1 MGKCLSKK
9 KQRENSS
16 SAHSESPTPLR
27 RCDGTLDVPAAL
39 NGDSIPRGD
48 PYNEEESPGRAEF
61 TEASHRVLT
70 RNKAFV
76 VSDWPDPDEIPTV
89 PYKGVRVRV
98 FVYDVYDGDTCSI
111 LVPFGDEYL
120 KLKIRVLGVDT
131 PEVKVRGAAKGTE
144 LGDLEE
150 QAGAHVR
157 EKVKALIE
165 EKECEVR
172 LDKWDK
178 YGGRVNGVVFLES
191 RKYATLTEYL
201 LANYYAKE
209 YHGKKKEDWTAEELG
224 RILAN

>member
-9 KQRENSS
+9 REPPPPT
-16 SAHSESPTPLR
+16 HSESPTSLR

-39 NGDSIPRGD
+39 DGNSIPHGN
-48 PYNEEESPGRAEF
+48 PYNEEESPGRAEL

-70 RNKAFV
+70 RKKVSVA
-76 VSDWPDPDEIPTV
+76 SDWPDPDEIPTV
-89 PYKGVRVRV
+89 PYKGERVRV
-98 FVYDVYDGDTCSI
+98 LVYDVYDGDTCSI
-111 LVPFGDEYL
+111 LVPFGEAHL

-144 LGDLEE
+144 LGDMEE
-150 QAGAHVR
+150 RAGAHVR

-165 EKECEVR
+165 GKECEVR

-209 YHGKKKEDWTAEELG
+209 YHGKKKEDWTGEELG

>member
-9 KQRENSS
+9 QRGETSPS
-16 SAHSESPTPLR
+16 HSESPPPLR
-27 RCDGTLDVPAAL
+27 RCGGTLNVPQTL
-39 NGDSIPRGD
+39 VGDSIPHGD
-48 PYNEEESPGRAEF
+48 PYNEEESPGRAELTEESPRVF
-61 TEASHRVLT
+61 TRKKVLLA
-70 RNKAFV
+70 N
-76 VSDWPDPDEIPTV
+76 DWPDPDEIPTV

-111 LVPFGDEYL
+111 LVPFGEEYL

-150 QAGAHVR
+150 KAGAHVR

-165 EKECEVR
+165 GKECEVR

-191 RKYATLTEYL
+191 RKYTTLTEYL

-209 YHGKKKEDWTAEELG
+209 YHGKKKEGWTEEELG